1 MSSAWRRVC
10 CRSSLFSMS
19 HAEAGGLVVGL
30 ELLEQQLLNMLEMTS
45 YVYVQNS
52 IVYIYI
58 YTNKFMYIY
67 ICIDIYICI
76 NIYIY
81 ICIYICV
88 YVCVY
93 I

>member
-1 MSSAWRRVC
+1 MMIHRQCRWRQAAKKESEAAVSSAWRRVC

-52 IVYIYI
+52 VVYMYI
-58 YTNKFMYIY
+58 YTNKFMYINMY
-67 ICIDIYICI
+67 
-76 NIYIY
+76 
-81 ICIYICV
+81 
-88 YVCVY
+88 
-93 I
+93 